1 MSHETLT
8 KRRILRTLEALA
20 ARVFFIAV
28 SSLRAFVPTTDD
40 FRGVEH
46 VKDLLHIMNRCGVVF
61 GRIGADAITRDH
73 GVKPPTDGL
82 ARGAVDAGRDIDTGE
97 NDGLNVVLPQPP
109 LKGSA
114 EKSVGNKF

>member
-8 KRRILRTLEALA
+8 KRRILRGFEAPA

-28 SSLRAFVPTTDD
+28 SSLLALVPTTDD

-73 GVKPPTDGL
+73 SVKPPADGL
-82 ARGAVDAGRDIDTGE
+82 ARGAVDAGRDIDAGE
-97 NDGLNVVLPQPP
+97 DDGFNGVLPQPP
-109 LKGSA
+109 
-114 EKSVGNKF
+114 